1 MTSNCDETDLE
12 SIVKVEADQFEVE
25 IIKEWTNKVPTSF
38 VYE

>member
-12 SIVKVEADQFEVE
+12 SIVKVEADLFEDE
-25 IIKEWTNKVPTSF
+25 IIKERKNKGPKIF